1 MVDRNRSCSAHFY
14 EQSSPV
20 ERPTVFSV
28 AHLETPLVR
37 WQWPFAQEQRDKIA
51 EHFDKLRKKT
61 PVLWNGRVLLMN
73 GCTTTKQTIRGTFFE
88 TNYADF
94 IAWRDW
100 GFPDGNIINAFA
112 MGAIRTADGA
122 YLLGVMSP
130 ATVNAGQIYF
140 PSGTPDLSDVADG
153 GVNLAGSVMREVAEE
168 TGLGADDF
176 ETSRAWTAVRDGAY
190 LALMRDLHARE
201 DAETLRARIIDT
213 LASQENPEFSDIRIV
228 RSRSD
233 YDPRMPPFIT
243 AFLDHVLA
251 D

>member
-1 MVDRNRSCSAHFY
+1 MV
-14 EQSSPV
+14 EPI
-20 ERPTVFSV
+20 VFTFE
-28 AHLETPLVR
+28 HLETPLIP
-37 WQWPFAQEQRDKIA
+37 WQWPFAQHRRDKIA
-51 EHFDKLRKKT
+51 EHFQMLQRKT
-61 PVLWNGRVLLMN
+61 PTLWNGRVLLMN
-73 GCTTTKQTIRGTFFE
+73 SCSVDTQTIRGSFFE

-100 GFPDGNIINAFA
+100 GFSDGNIINAFK

-190 LALMRDLHARE
+190 LALMRHLHARE
-201 DAETLRARIIDT
+201 DAETLRARIICT
-213 LASQENPEFSDIRIV
+213 LADQENPEFSDIRIV

-233 YDPRMPPFIT
+233 YDPCMPSFIT
-243 AFLDHVLA
+243 AFLDRALA